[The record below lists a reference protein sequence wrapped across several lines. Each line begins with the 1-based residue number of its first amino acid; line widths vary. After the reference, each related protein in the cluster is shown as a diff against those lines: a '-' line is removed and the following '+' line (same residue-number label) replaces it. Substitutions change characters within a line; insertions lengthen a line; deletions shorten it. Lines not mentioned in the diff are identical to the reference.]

1 MPEIIRQNSDNVF
14 TAISCIL
21 AFSLVILGGLFHMVL
36 GSPIVIISG
45 AVILFGSISLI
56 KSNKIELELG
66 NIASTIIGLIYLCI
80 YISD

>member
-1 MPEIIRQNSDNVF
+1 
-14 TAISCIL
+14 
-21 AFSLVILGGLFHMVL
+21 MVL
-36 GSPIVIISG
+36 GSSIVVISG

-66 NIASTIIGLIYLCI
+66 NIASTIIGVIYLCI